1 MNHDLVVSQTITI
14 NAPVAKVWEALTN
27 PEIIKLYLYGTQ
39 TVTDWKIGSDI
50 VFQGDYQGHTYKD
63 KGIVKENRENERL
76 SYSYW
81 SGFSGAPDV
90 PENYALVTY
99 ILKSIDANTTAFTWD
114 QKGWATQEGYE
125 HSKEGMAVFLA
136 SIKKIVEEM

>member
-1 MNHDLVVSQTITI
+1 MNHDLVISQTITI
-14 NAPVAKVWEALTN
+14 NAPVSKVWVALTN

-39 TVTDWKIGSDI
+39 TTTDWKVGSSV
-50 VFQGDYQGHTYKD
+50 VFQGEYQGQTYKD
-63 KGIVKENRENERL
+63 KGIVKENRENELL

-90 PENYALVTY
+90 PENYSLVTY
-99 ILKSIDANTTAFTWD
+99 ILKSIDANTTVFTWD

-125 HSKEGMAVFLA
+125 HSKTGMNDFLA